1 MIRQQW
7 QWLNAGVFSGMVLMS
22 SDLRLAVNTFDTVS
36 LYAIMALHHVVQA
49 SLEKAGIVGATSRTL
64 RGSMVVSHAHSP
76 TQRLPD

>member
-49 SLEKAGIVGATSRTL
+49 SLEKA
-64 RGSMVVSHAHSP
+64 VS
-76 TQRLPD
+76 

>member
-49 SLEKAGIVGATSRTL
+49 SLEMSAQPLELFVDRWW
-64 RGSMVVSHAHSP
+64 
-76 TQRLPD
+76 

>member
-7 QWLNAGVFSGMVLMS
+7 LNAGAGVFSGMVLMS

-49 SLEKAGIVGATSRTL
+49 SLEKA
-64 RGSMVVSHAHSP
+64 VSWLSAQP
-76 TQRLPD
+76 LELFVDRWW

>member
-49 SLEKAGIVGATSRTL
+49 FLEKA
-64 RGSMVVSHAHSP
+64 VS
-76 TQRLPD
+76 